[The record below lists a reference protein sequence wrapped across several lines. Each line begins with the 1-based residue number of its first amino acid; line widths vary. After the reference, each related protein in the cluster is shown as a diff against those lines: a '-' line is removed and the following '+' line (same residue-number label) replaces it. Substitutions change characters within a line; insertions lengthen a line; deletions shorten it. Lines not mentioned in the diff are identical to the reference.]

1 MLLPSTCITTGSID
15 MCQFHFQFDDD
26 YFANA
31 ISDENWLKGKKKQ
44 DKPIDGQDD
53 ISGFTSFSGVK
64 ETEADEKVKVLI
76 TVTTYMYI
84 VFF

>member
-1 MLLPSTCITTGSID
+1 MHNPGSIN
-15 MCQFHFQFDDD
+15 MRQFHFQFDDD

-53 ISGFTSFSGVK
+53 VISFSGVK
-64 ETEADEKVKVLI
+64 ETEADEKLKVLI
-76 TVTTYMYI
+76 TVTMYMYI

>member
-1 MLLPSTCITTGSID
+1 MR
-15 MCQFHFQFDDD
+15 QFHFQFDDD

-53 ISGFTSFSGVK
+53 VISFSGVK
-64 ETEADEKVKVLI
+64 ETEADEKLKVLI
-76 TVTTYMYI
+76 TVTMYMYI